1 MIPAPNVV
9 HGVALHVLFLDESCG
24 ARAPLGE
31 ALLQHIAPWHDAT
44 GAGWAPS
51 HVRPEIRE
59 VLAEEGIPTEGLR
72 ARGISSVP
80 WDEIDVVV
88 RFVPDEGRL
97 RVAARAR
104 ALTWPIP
111 DPLAA
116 PPDERLEAC
125 RAARD
130 EIARRLKLLVQELG

>member
-1 MIPAPNVV
+1 M
-9 HGVALHVLFLDESCG
+9 HVLFLDESAG

-31 ALLQHIAPWHDAT
+31 AILRHLAPWHDAT
-44 GAGWAPS
+44 AAGWAPS
-51 HVRPEIRE
+51 HVRPEVRE
-59 VLAEEGIPTEGLR
+59 VLAEEGVPSDELR
-72 ARGISSVP
+72 ARGLPSVP

-88 RFVPDEGRL
+88 RFVPDEGKL

-104 ALTWPIP
+104 QLDWRIP

-116 PPDERLEAC
+116 PPHERMEAF

-130 EIARRLKLLVQELG
+130 EITRRVKKLVEEAG